1 MDVEGGRRVFHR
13 LGPSSSSDNG
23 SNNNNKQ
30 QKVCFHWRQGKCT
43 RHPCAF
49 LHGELPT
56 VGNGKRA
63 HQGFGEDNH
72 RGGGSGGG
80 GGLRRSG
87 NYNFNN
93 NSTWGRAQPQQPVS
107 SSRTFVKKIE
117 KLCNYWVQGSCKFGD
132 NCKYLH
138 QWSTGD
144 CFSLLAPL
152 EGHQQVGFVTLLV
165 FVDEE
170 CVVVDV
176 GVMHCRYGVIVEKLK
191 VVTGIALPSG
201 SDKLYTGSQDETV
214 RIWDCQSGQVLAG
227 LVNLGGAVG
236 YMLSEGPW
244 VFVGLTNLV
253 KAWNVQIS
261 VELTLN
267 GPVGQVYSLVVGS
280 DLLFAG
286 TQDGTILAWRF
297 NAATNCFE
305 PAASLK
311 GHTLAVVTLVV
322 GGNRMYSGSMD
333 QSIKVWSLETLQ
345 CIQTLSGHTDVV
357 MSVLCWDQFLLSASL
372 DKTVKVWAAAE
383 TGNLEVTYTH
393 TEEHGLLTLCGMH
406 DSEAKPVLL
415 CSCND
420 NSIRAYDLPSFSERG
435 KIFGK
440 QEVRSIQIGPGGL
453 FFTGDG
459 SGQVRVW
466 KWSAEP
472 TVTS

>member
-72 RGGGSGGG
+72 RGGGGG

-107 SSRTFVKKIE
+107 SSRTFVKNIE

-152 EGHQQVGFVTLLV
+152 EGHQQV
-165 FVDEE
+165 
-170 CVVVDV
+170 
-176 GVMHCRYGVIVEKLK
+176 
-191 VVTGIALPSG
+191 VTGIALPSG

-214 RIWDCQSGQVLAG
+214 RIWDCQSGQV
-227 LVNLGGAVG
+227 
-236 YMLSEGPW
+236 
-244 VFVGLTNLV
+244 
-253 KAWNVQIS
+253 AWNVQTS

-420 NSIRAYDLPSFSERG
+420 NSIRAYDLPS
-435 KIFGK
+435 
-440 QEVRSIQIGPGGL
+440 
-453 FFTGDG
+453 
-459 SGQVRVW
+459 
-466 KWSAEP
+466 
-472 TVTS
+472 

>member
-56 VGNGKRA
+56 AGNGKRA

-72 RGGGSGGG
+72 RGGG

-93 NSTWGRAQPQQPVS
+93 NSTWGRAQAQQPVS

-132 NCKYLH
+132 TCKYLH

-152 EGHQQVGFVTLLV
+152 EGHQQ
-165 FVDEE
+165 
-170 CVVVDV
+170 
-176 GVMHCRYGVIVEKLK
+176 

-214 RIWDCQSGQVLAG
+214 RIWDCQSGQV
-227 LVNLGGAVG
+227 
-236 YMLSEGPW
+236 
-244 VFVGLTNLV
+244 
-253 KAWNVQIS
+253 AWNVQTS